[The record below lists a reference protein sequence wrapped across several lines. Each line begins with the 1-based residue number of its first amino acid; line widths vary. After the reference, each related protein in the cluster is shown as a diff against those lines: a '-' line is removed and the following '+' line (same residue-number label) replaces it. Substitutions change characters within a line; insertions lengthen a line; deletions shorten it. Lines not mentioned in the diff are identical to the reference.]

1 MTRYEILRLGLL
13 AAPFAST
20 ALMSGNAARKTVLVV
35 QEGLGQVV
43 LFAADHPEVQKTVR
57 VGEKPHEIEVTPD
70 GRTAFVSN
78 FGLLEVNHQ
87 VGTPGT
93 TISVLDVQAGLE
105 RNRFQL
111 PPGCTAPHGLKLR
124 PPKYRE
130 LFTNAEVGREAMVV
144 FDAVSGMVLRTFD
157 LPPGVHNF
165 IFSADGRSLFAF
177 TTTGRVLRLD
187 AERGSIQAQAEIAAP
202 RGLGWTADHR
212 RLIVGGRNE
221 LVLLKPEDLSVE
233 ARFGNLDVGQVFYP
247 AATGDGRWILAPA
260 VLDGVLLVVDAKTG
274 AVAQRIKSG
283 SPLLVVQDGPHAWIS
298 NVLVPS
304 QMLPAGATPRN
315 GGISLLDLRTMAAAP
330 VEGVPDAN
338 GVAVTV
344 PR

>member
-1 MTRYEILRLGLL
+1 MTRYDILRLGLL

-43 LFAADHPEVQKTVR
+43 LFAADRPEARKTVR
-57 VGEKPHEIEVTPD
+57 VGEKPHEIEATPD

-105 RNRFQL
+105 RSRFQL

-130 LFTNAEVGREAMVV
+130 LFTNTEVGREAMVV
-144 FDAVSGMVLRTFD
+144 FDAASGMVLRAFD

-165 IFSADGRSLFAF
+165 IFSAEGRSLFAF
-177 TTTGRVLRLD
+177 TTTGRVLKVDPEGGAIL
-187 AERGSIQAQAEIAAP
+187 AQAEIAAP
-202 RGLGWTADHR
+202 RGLGWTSDHR

-221 LVLLKPEDLSVE
+221 LVLLNPEDLSVE
-233 ARFGNLDVGQVFYP
+233 ARFGNLGVGQVFYP

-274 AVAQRIKSG
+274 AVAHRIQTG
-283 SPLLVVQDGPHAWIS
+283 SPLLVVPDGPHAWIS
-298 NVLVPS
+298 NVLVPP
-304 QMLPAGATPRN
+304 QMMPAGSAPRN
-315 GGISLLDLRTMAAAP
+315 GGIALLDLRTMVATP
-330 VEGVPDAN
+330 VDGIPDAN
-338 GVAVTV
+338 GVAVAI